1 MVVDFS
7 EPGPVVFISVIIAL
21 TIALAGVLVAAWLA
35 SDPDAHTEGKRKV
48 VSRLAFGLIGLTV
61 ILGFA
66 IAYWPSGESAVA
78 GAKPPTETAVA
89 STTPTETATPAP
101 AQIVSSTPTQTPTPT
116 QSDAPA
122 TPSDAPSL
130 ASPSAPVRFELVVDT
145 PTVAA
150 AGGGRVGTNR
160 FQLDDWGD
168 EGPLVQVS
176 PAWTAFSSDGSKYT
190 EQDCD
195 LVVKVDGPEKFGP
208 WYSAKCTK
216 SSFWNGF
223 GDANDSGTS
232 EISLPGQYTLTL
244 TDEKSGISTSL
255 DFEVVE

>member
-1 MVVDFS
+1 MVLDFG
-7 EPGPVVFISVIIAL
+7 EPGWIVFLSFLIAL
-21 TIALAGVLVAAWLA
+21 LIAIVSALISAWLA
-35 SDPDAHTEGKRKV
+35 SDPAANTKGKRKAILY
-48 VSRLAFGLIGLTV
+48 SSISLMCLIV
-61 ILGFA
+61 ILGLAAAF
-66 IAYWPSGESAVA
+66 WSSGESVVA
-78 GAKPPTETAVA
+78 GAKPPAETVVA
-89 STTPTETATPAP
+89 STTPTETATSAP
-101 AQIVSSTPTQTPTPT
+101 AQIVSSTPTQTPSPT
-116 QSDAPA
+116 QTDAPA

-145 PTVAA
+145 PTVTA
-150 AGGGRVGTNR
+150 AGGGRVGTHR

-176 PAWTAFSSDGSKYT
+176 PAWTAYSSDGSEYI

-195 LVVKVDGPEKFGP
+195 LVVKVDGPENFGP

-255 DFEVVE
+255 DFEVVQ